1 MIKIKNHETDI
12 ENTYFVK
19 KSIEIKGIIKE
30 NPVGIYKWIEEN
42 LDSILL
48 GYKNKERIINGKTLK
63 SLEKIIEEVNS
74 KYGKFFI
81 NNNLYIINSYFN
93 NFLTEN
99 EESPFYEKL
108 VDIDEAK
115 EFLSEYEY
123 DDVYKEEV
131 DVFSNFLTVLE
142 SKDED
147 KKLHF
152 QNKELEKL
160 LIHKFFSKVFD
171 LKKSATEYSD
181 RFKKIENFE
190 MILDKFIKSPNKQK
204 RLNTLLKDEN
214 IKQIEKT
221 FNYLKFTND
230 KDDGRHDIITSL
242 NISVCPYCNRQ
253 YVTSY
258 GDSKNKKTT
267 ADLDH
272 YYPKSKYPY
281 LALSLYNFI
290 PSCQICNSRMKLNKE
305 GHLYPYEDECGDKAI
320 FKTSN
325 NSINGILN
333 SKATDFKI
341 EFEIQYDKISDTEY
355 KQRLEKSKEIFKLEE
370 VYKDSHNK
378 YILDMLHTIE
388 HYPDSYLETI
398 AEIFGKKE
406 EIGKK
411 EELKKELRS
420 LLKKP
425 YEDRIERNDT
435 LAKLTKDILTEYDSL

>member
-1 MIKIKNHETDI
+1 MILIKNNYEQIKSTHLSQLRDNIKNQLQNKISMTTPTFQRKYYEI
-12 ENTYFVK
+12 ILKNLENILIGNKV
-19 KSIEIKGIIKE
+19 IIDEINEGNTSEIGLKFFTNFKTIIKE
-30 NPVGIYKWIEEN
+30 YKTSYSGNGCHEKNKKSLIQFIDQNFAFFNIPITNTSLKEIKEEAISHIN
-42 LDSILL
+42 TLVNHEELIKDTLEIFS
-48 GYKNKERIINGKTLK
+48 YKN
-63 SLEKIIEEVNS
+63 
-74 KYGKFFI
+74 F
-81 NNNLYIINSYFN
+81 
-93 NFLTEN
+93 
-99 EESPFYEKL
+99 
-108 VDIDEAK
+108 VD
-115 EFLSEYEY
+115 
-123 DDVYKEEV
+123 
-131 DVFSNFLTVLE
+131 
-142 SKDED
+142 
-147 KKLHF
+147 
-152 QNKELEKL
+152 
-160 LIHKFFSKVFD
+160 
-171 LKKSATEYSD
+171 
-181 RFKKIENFE
+181 
-190 MILDKFIKSPNKQK
+190 
-204 RLNTLLKDEN
+204 
-214 IKQIEKT
+214 
-221 FNYLKFTND
+221 ND
-230 KDDGRHDIITSL
+230 IWGRHKVISSL

-253 YVTSY
+253 YITSY
-258 GDSKNKKTT
+258 EEKSNEKTT

-333 SKATDFKI
+333 SKATDFEI
-341 EFEIQYDKISDTEY
+341 EFKIQDHKISDSDY

-370 VYKDSHNK
+370 VYRTSHNQ

-435 LAKLTKDILTEYDSL
+435 LAKLTKDILNEYDSL